1 MNLLAARR
9 ELHLP
14 SSVPGDVDTL
24 APRYAFRPIV
34 TAERYSL
41 IGNIVY
47 DEIAGELAFNITP
60 GFLLDGPPMLL
71 QLSQATFYNASSG
84 QVLEFSNDCQVV
96 TFKAAGEIRGVA
108 ASRLYR
114 MLTETVV
121 KDRQRWKR
129 AFPDNSSG
137 K

>member
-1 MNLLAARR
+1 MNLMAART
-9 ELHLP
+9 ELKLP
-14 SSVPGDVDTL
+14 SSVPGDLDEL
-24 APRYAFRPIV
+24 PPRYAFLPIV

-41 IGNIVY
+41 IGNIIY

-71 QLSQATFYNASSG
+71 QLSAVTFYNASSG
-84 QVLEFSNDCQVV
+84 QVLEFSTDCQVV
-96 TFKAAGEIRGVA
+96 TLKSAGEIRGVA